1 MIWLGGSGHL
11 NGLTVASMK
20 APYYVKK
27 NTRVLWLNDYY
38 GWNTKILFFY
48 FLLANDN
55 PASTCPDQQ
64 SSKNGGHSSS

>member
-27 NTRVLWLNDYY
+27 NARVLWLNDYY
-38 GWNTKILFFY
+38 GWNTKILFFI
-48 FLLANDN
+48 
-55 PASTCPDQQ
+55 SQ
-64 SSKNGGHSSS
+64 